1 MLPRNLTIP
10 GAREYDWEEG
20 RRGFMTVPRR
30 ERRTG
35 LDLPDDNRAD
45 DEGMGAGM
53 DSSASHLVARF
64 RPGVGPILKRR
75 DAG

>member
-1 MLPRNLTIP
+1 
-10 GAREYDWEEG
+10 
-20 RRGFMTVPRR
+20 MTVPRR

-35 LDLPDDNRAD
+35 LDLPDDNRAA